1 MNSGATKIAAGVLAA
16 ALLTPSVSLADCPL
30 TDLDGSARL
39 YAVVWDGQEASWIN
53 CRVNI
58 SPTGEVTGSCINSEG
73 QTPNISDGS
82 ISKFGN
88 SCSFRGQFTLAGLV
102 HRIRHGTFAADLLT
116 ASGVGTI
123 PGGSFLFTLTR
134 VRPPT

>member
-1 MNSGATKIAAGVLAA
+1 MNCAAAKTVAGILAA
-16 ALLTPSVSLADCPL
+16 ALLTPSVSFAACPL
-30 TDLDGSARL
+30 TDLDGPARI
-39 YAVVWDGQEASWIN
+39 YAVVSDGQDTSWTN

-58 SPTGEVTGSCINSEG
+58 STTGAVTGSCINSDG
-73 QTPNISDGS
+73 QTPNISNGS

-88 SCSFRGQFTLAGLV
+88 SCSFLGQFTLAGLV

-123 PGGSFLFTLTR
+123 PGGSFLFTLVR

>member
-1 MNSGATKIAAGVLAA
+1 MNSGATKTVAGVLAA
-16 ALLTPSVSLADCPL
+16 ALLTPSVSFAACPL
-30 TDLDGSARL
+30 TDLDGPARI
-39 YAVVWDGQEASWIN
+39 YAVGWDGQDANWTN

-58 SPTGEVTGSCINSEG
+58 STTGAVTGSCINSDG
-73 QTPNISDGS
+73 QTPNISNGS
-82 ISKFGN
+82 ISKIGN
-88 SCSFRGQFTLAGLV
+88 SCTFRGQFTLAGLV

-123 PGGSFLFTLTR
+123 PGGSFLFTLVR